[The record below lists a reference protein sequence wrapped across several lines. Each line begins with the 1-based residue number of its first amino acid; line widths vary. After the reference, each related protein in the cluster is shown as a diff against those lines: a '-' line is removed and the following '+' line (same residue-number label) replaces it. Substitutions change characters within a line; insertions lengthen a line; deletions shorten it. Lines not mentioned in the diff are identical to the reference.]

1 MIDYPPKDYEERMIR
16 SKDFAVAEFLSTGAR
31 RVEGPSIVISAYRD
45 GSMITVNTLP
55 SMNPNSTNSD
65 RRAFIPKSEPKD
77 HIIDLVLEAIVAKNY
92 FDKLTLQNTRTF
104 PAGQVPSIIERIGEV
119 ASYSGSLPF
128 YAKVIMR
135 AHPRFN

>member
-1 MIDYPPKDYEERMIR
+1 MTDYPTRDYEERMNR
-16 SKDFAVAEFLSTGAR
+16 ARDFAVAELLATGAQ
-31 RVEGPSIVISAYRD
+31 RVYGPSIVISAYRD

-104 PAGQVPSIIERIGEV
+104 PAGQVPSIIESISEV